1 MKDAQHPF
9 VTLFLRNKHLL
20 VLSLLLALV
29 AGLSALRSLPRLEDP
44 VIANRNPLVL
54 TLFPGA
60 SADRVEA
67 QVTEP
72 IERELEDIP
81 EIKHLNTTS
90 RAGISLV
97 SIELID
103 AVTEETNDAIF
114 SEIRDRISDAA
125 RFFPE
130 GVGQPFLDDKRNA
143 VAYTLIVS
151 LGWEDGSATR
161 MGVLSRL
168 SQELA
173 DRLRAVPGT
182 ELVRR
187 FGAPS
192 EEILVTIDP
201 EEMTG
206 LGLSI
211 DQVRGALQTADS
223 KIPAGVVRGSTNDL
237 LVEVDGTLD
246 SAQRVAEVPV
256 VRSDDG
262 AAVRIGDVATV
273 TRGIRQPPDSAAY
286 RDGNRTIFIAARVL
300 PNRQVDL
307 WAREARAA
315 VDAFSKEVGGK
326 LRIDLQF
333 NQEEYTSQR
342 LGNLTQNLFLGACV
356 VCLVILVMMGW
367 RSALIVS
374 SALPLTA
381 GLTLF
386 VTALSG
392 GKLHQMSIFGMIIA
406 LGILIDNA
414 IVMTDEVRK
423 GLAAGRSPVNAVSD
437 AVAHLFVPLFSSTL
451 TTILAFLPI
460 LLLPGNAGDFVSSIS
475 ASVVIALS
483 SSLLVSMLFISSLA
497 GLFGKSGRLDSG
509 LPRWLQ
515 HGAHSERLSLATKHA
530 IRFAI
535 KRPLGGMAIAIAIP
549 LAGFGLAG
557 TLGSQFFPRTDRDM
571 FELEFWMPSGTSLA
585 ETTRVA
591 EKMEAIIRERPEI
604 RHVDWLIGGSFP
616 SVYYNLIVNK
626 DGSSHYAHAIVTA
639 DTAES
644 VREMI
649 GGLQSEL
656 DRRLPEAQTVL
667 SKFAQGPPVQADVEI
682 RILGPSIEK
691 LQDLGEQVQR
701 ILAEHPGILQ
711 TQQTIP
717 RGEPKL
723 WFDAAETE
731 AGRSGLQLTG
741 LASELSGRLEGLR
754 SGVVLEQVEQM
765 PVRVRYS
772 GYQRDSVQDVRN
784 LTFANP
790 SDATSWIPL
799 AAIGELELRP
809 ELGAITRRDASRV
822 NRIYGYAK
830 GGTLPIEI
838 TNDVLS
844 QMETENFELP
854 PGYRLEI
861 GGESENQS
869 EALGNLALYLPLLV
883 VATIATLVL
892 TFRSVRLAGLLLV
905 VALLSTGYGLFAT
918 WAYGFPLSFN
928 TIIGCLGLIGLAFNS
943 SIIVLAAIRANDAA
957 RSGRIPAMVTA
968 IMGTTRHLVST
979 TLTTIGSFLPLLIFI
994 GGEFW
999 PPLAIVLVG
1008 GVGGSTLLAL
1018 LFTPAAYRILHAKRK
1033 ASRAAA
1039 LQPA

>member
-1 MKDAQHPF
+1 MKAAQHSLA
-9 VTLFLRNKHLL
+9 TLFIRNKHLL

-29 AGLSALRSLPRLEDP
+29 AGLSALQSLPRLEDP
-44 VIANRNPLVL
+44 VISNRSPLVL
-54 TLFPGA
+54 TPFPGA

-72 IERELEDIP
+72 IEQELKEIP

-90 RAGISLV
+90 QAGISLV
-97 SIELID
+97 SIELVD
-103 AVTEETNDAIF
+103 AVNEETNDAIF
-114 SEIRDRISDAA
+114 SEIRDRIADAA

-130 GVGQPFLDDKRNA
+130 GAGQPFLDDKRNA
-143 VAYTLIVS
+143 VAYTLVVS
-151 LGWEDGSATR
+151 LSWEDGSASR
-161 MGVLSRL
+161 LGVLSRL
-168 SQELA
+168 SEELA
-173 DRLRAVPGT
+173 DRIRAVNGT
-182 ELVRR
+182 ELVRL
-187 FGAPS
+187 FGEPT
-192 EEILVTIDP
+192 EEILVTVDP

-206 LGLSI
+206 LGLSMA
-211 DQVRGALQTADS
+211 QVRAALQTADS
-223 KIPAGVVRGSTNDL
+223 KVPAGIVRGSTKDL
-237 LVEVDGTLD
+237 LVEVDGALD
-246 SAQRVAEVPV
+246 SVRRVAEVPV

-262 AAVRIGDVATV
+262 AAVRVGDFATV
-273 TRGIRQPPDSAAY
+273 SRAIREPPSAAAY
-286 RDGNRTIFIAARVL
+286 RNGDRTILIAARVL
-300 PNRQVDL
+300 PDRQVDL
-307 WAREARAA
+307 WAEDARAA
-315 VDAFSKEVGGK
+315 VEAFSKDAGGN
-326 LRIDLQF
+326 LNIELQF
-333 NQEEYTSQR
+333 NQEEYTSER
-342 LGNLTQNLFLGACV
+342 LGNLTQNLLLGACV
-356 VCLVILVMMGW
+356 VFLVILVMMGW
-367 RSALIVS
+367 RSALIVG

-386 VTALSG
+386 ITALSG

-423 GLAAGRSPVNAVSD
+423 SLAAGRSPAESVADAVS
-437 AVAHLFVPLFSSTL
+437 HLFVPLFSSTL

-483 SSLLVSMLFISSLA
+483 SSLLVSMVFISSLA
-497 GLFGKSGRLDSG
+497 GLFGKSGKLDSRF
-509 LPRWLQ
+509 PRFLRDGVQ
-515 HGAHSERLSLATKHA
+515 SERFSKAA
-530 IRFAI
+530 RASVDFALN
-535 KRPLGGMAIAIAIP
+535 RPLAGMAIAMAIP
-549 LAGFGLAG
+549 IAGFGLAG
-557 TLGSQFFPRTDRDM
+557 SLGSQFFPRTDRDM
-571 FELEFWMPSGTSLA
+571 FELEFWMPTGTSLE

-591 EKMEAIIRERPEI
+591 KKMEALLRERPEI

-626 DGSSHYAHAIVTA
+626 DGSSHYAHAIITA
-639 DTAES
+639 DTAKS

-649 GGLQSEL
+649 DGLQAEL
-656 DRRLPEAQTVL
+656 DRRLPEAQTVV
-667 SKFAQGPPVQADVEI
+667 SKFAQGPPSQADVEI
-682 RILGPSIEK
+682 RILGPSIDR
-691 LQDLGEQVQR
+691 LQDLGEEVQR

-741 LASELSGRLEGLR
+741 LAAELSGRLEGFQ
-754 SGVVLEQVEQM
+754 SGVVLEEIEQM
-765 PVRVRYS
+765 PVRVRYAGS
-772 GYQRDSVQDVRN
+772 ERDSVQDARN
-784 LTFANP
+784 LTFSNP
-790 SDATSWIPL
+790 SDPTSWIPL
-799 AAIGELELRP
+799 TAIGELELRP
-809 ELGAITRRDASRV
+809 ELGAITRRDGSRV

-838 TNDVLS
+838 TNDVLAR
-844 QMETENFELP
+844 MEQENLGLP
-854 PGYRLEI
+854 PGYRIEV

-883 VATIATLVL
+883 VATVATLIL
-892 TFRSVRLAGLLLV
+892 TFRSVRLAALLLV
-905 VALLSTGYGLFAT
+905 VAGLSTGYGLFAT

-943 SIIVLAAIRANDAA
+943 SIIVLAAIRADESSKAGHP
-957 RSGRIPAMVTA
+957 RAMVTA
-968 IMGTTRHLVST
+968 IMGTVRHLVST
-979 TLTTIGSFLPLLIFI
+979 TFTTIGSFLPLLIFI

-999 PPLAIVLVG
+999 PPLAIVLAG

-1018 LFTPAAYRILHAKRK
+1018 LFTPAAYRILYAKRTK
-1033 ASRAAA
+1033 RVA